1 LAGGAVQAVELSAK
15 RNFNLSTPLM
25 TDCLSQVSL
34 GFHSDKRIDVA
45 FDAPEISSD
54 GGWLLLRQMDD
65 KLGLTEWFASLVPD
79 GRDLKKTQH
88 TRWEQVRQ
96 RVLQIAMA
104 YEDCNDADH
113 LRQDKVLKM
122 ACNLNPEDP
131 SGLSSQ
137 PTLSRFENSA
147 DMSTVVKLIKA
158 FEDTYVAS
166 LPDDTDAVVIDI
178 DGTADP
184 THGAQQLS
192 MFNKFYDQ
200 HMYFP
205 LPFFDGDGR
214 LITALLRPG
223 NVHDCRGVKYL
234 LARIIGKLKARFP
247 AASILVR
254 GDSKFSLPR
263 ITLLLE
269 QLDAELG
276 GIEYLLGLQT
286 NPVLKRL
293 ATEALDGAQRA
304 YAETGR
310 KARRF
315 SEFLYKARS
324 WPRHR
329 HVVARVEVSTL
340 GADIRFVVTT
350 LNEFPAGFAYDRYC
364 ARGSAENHIKNL
376 KNALHADRLSCSTFV
391 ANFFRLLLYAAAY
404 RLMYG
409 LRLEVADVS
418 PQLGR
423 KQMDT
428 LRLRLL
434 KVAAIVSQSVR
445 RILLRLPA
453 VFPLRATFRTLLR
466 RLNVSGP
473 ATAT

>member
-1 LAGGAVQAVELSAK
+1 
-15 RNFNLSTPLM
+15 M
-25 TDCLSQVSL
+25 
-34 GFHSDKRIDVA
+34 
-45 FDAPEISSD
+45 
-54 GGWLLLRQMDD
+54 LRQIDD
-65 KLGLTEWFASLVPD
+65 RLGLTDWFAEVVPD
-79 GRDLKKTQH
+79 KRAPERTEH
-88 TRWEQVRQ
+88 CRREQVRQ
-96 RVLQIAMA
+96 RIYQIAMA

-113 LRQDKVLKM
+113 LRHDKVLKT
-122 ACNLNPEDP
+122 ACDLNPQDDT
-131 SGLSSQ
+131 GLSSQ

-147 DMSTVVKLIKA
+147 NMGTVVKLIKA
-158 FEDTYVAS
+158 FEDSYVAA
-166 LPDDTDAVVIDI
+166 LPKDTDAIVIDV

-223 NVHDCRGVKYL
+223 NVHDCRGVKYV
-234 LARIIGKLKARFP
+234 LARIIRKIKARFP
-247 AASILVR
+247 DASVLVR

-263 ITLLLE
+263 ITLILE

-276 GIEYLLGLQT
+276 GIDYLLGLPT

-293 ATEALDGAQRA
+293 GLPALQAAKRTVEDSGH
-304 YAETGR
+304 

-315 SEFLYKARS
+315 CEFEYKARS
-324 WPRHR
+324 WPHQR
-329 HVVARVEVSTL
+329 HVVTRAECTTL
-340 GADIRFVVTT
+340 GDDLRFVVTN
-350 LNEFPAGFAYDRYC
+350 LADFPARVLYEQYC
-364 ARGSAENHIKNL
+364 QRGAAENCIKDL

-391 ANFFRLLLYAAAY
+391 ANFFRLFLYSAAY
-404 RLMYG
+404 RLMNA
-409 LRLEVADVS
+409 LRQEVAEVS

-434 KVAAIVSQSVR
+434 KVAAIVTQSVR

-453 VFPLRATFRTLLR
+453 VFPLRATFLALLH
-466 RLNVSGP
+466 RLNAPRPV
-473 ATAT
+473 T

>member
-1 LAGGAVQAVELSAK
+1 
-15 RNFNLSTPLM
+15 M
-25 TDCLSQVSL
+25 TQRFSRTRLE
-34 GFHSDKRIDVA
+34 FHSRKRIDVT

-54 GGWLLLRQMDD
+54 AGWLLLRQMDD
-65 KLGLTEWFASLVPD
+65 KLGLTEWFARLVPD
-79 GRDLKKTQH
+79 ERARGKVEH

-96 RVLQIAMA
+96 RVFQIAMA

-113 LRQDKVLKM
+113 LRRDKVLKT
-122 ACNLNPEDP
+122 ACDLNPDGSEA
-131 SGLSSQ
+131 LSSQ

-147 DMSTVVKLIKA
+147 DMAAVVKLIKA
-158 FEDTYVAS
+158 FEDTYVAA
-166 LPDDTDAVVIDI
+166 LPDDTETVIIDI

-184 THGAQQLS
+184 TYGAQQLS
-192 MFNKFYDQ
+192 MFNTFYDQ

-214 LITALLRPG
+214 LITVLLRPG
-223 NVHDCRGVKYL
+223 NVHDCRGVKYV
-234 LARIIGKLKARFP
+234 LARIIRKLKARFP
-247 AASILVR
+247 DASILVR

-269 QLDAELG
+269 RLDADLG
-276 GIEYLLGLQT
+276 GIEYLLALQT

-293 ATEALDGAQRA
+293 AAAASDGAQSA
-304 YAETGR
+304 YEETGR

-315 SEFLYKARS
+315 CEFPYKARS
-324 WPRHR
+324 WPHHR
-329 HVVARVEVSTL
+329 HVVARAEVSTL
-340 GADIRFVVTT
+340 GADSRFVVTT
-350 LNEFPAGFAYDRYC
+350 LREFPAGIAYNRYC
-364 ARGSAENHIKNL
+364 ARGAAENHIKDL
-376 KNALHADRLSCSTFV
+376 KNALHADRLSCSAFV

-409 LRLEVADVS
+409 LRQEVAEVS
-418 PQLGR
+418 PELGR

-434 KVAAIVSQSVR
+434 KVAAIVTQSVR

-453 VFPLRATFRTLLR
+453 VFPLRATFRALLQ
-466 RLNVSGP
+466 RLGVPRP
-473 ATAT
+473 AIPT